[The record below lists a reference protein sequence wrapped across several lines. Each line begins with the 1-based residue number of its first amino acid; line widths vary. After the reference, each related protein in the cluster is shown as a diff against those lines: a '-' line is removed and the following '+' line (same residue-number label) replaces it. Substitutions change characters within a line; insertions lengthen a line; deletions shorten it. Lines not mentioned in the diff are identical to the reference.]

1 MEMYKNIDGVQALM
15 SDEEVAH
22 VLQLAA
28 KKEAEYKNSILASA
42 RAERDA
48 RLVASDV
55 IVARSTEAGVPVPA
69 AWVTYRQALR
79 DVPQQA
85 GFPDN
90 IQWPVKPE

>member
-1 MEMYKNIDGVQALM
+1 MEMYKDVDGVRTLM
-15 SDEEVAH
+15 SDEEIARYNA
-22 VLQLAA
+22 LQAEIAA
-28 KKEAEYKNSILASA
+28 ARNKQNIIDA

-55 IVARSTEAGVPVPA
+55 IVARSGEAGVPVPA